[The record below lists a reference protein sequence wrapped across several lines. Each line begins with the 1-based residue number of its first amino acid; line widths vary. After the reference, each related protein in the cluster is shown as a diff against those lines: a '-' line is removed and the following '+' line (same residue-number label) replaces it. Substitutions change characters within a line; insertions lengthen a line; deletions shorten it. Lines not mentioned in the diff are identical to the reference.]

1 MQMLRSI
8 LRVLPLTMALAVASP
23 ARAEVVT
30 IDWDSAGR
38 FQHRQEIAPGK
49 FAEICGKL
57 TRDQSI
63 RWSFQAGAPLDFNI
77 HYHEGKKVEYPA
89 RQDGVRELQGTLPVG
104 LDQDYCWM
112 WTNKAAMP
120 VALQVL
126 LAR

>member
-8 LRVLPLTMALAVASP
+8 HRALPLATALAVASP
-23 ARAEVVT
+23 AQAEVVT
-30 IDWDSAGR
+30 IDWDPAGR
-38 FQHRQEIAPGK
+38 FQHRQEVAPGK

-63 RWSFQAGAPLDFNI
+63 RWSFRADAPLDFNI

-112 WTNKAAMP
+112 WTNKAAVP